1 MHELSVC
8 RALIRQVQDI
18 AREHRA
24 MAVTSV
30 KVQIGP
36 LSGVEADLLK
46 QVFPLASAGSVA
58 EAAQLV
64 IEKLSIRVRCESCGA
79 ETTAEPNK
87 LVCGTCGDWHTRLLS
102 GDEMLL
108 ASVELIKNEIQ
119 DSRYKIQEKG
129 TNTS

>member
-79 ETTAEPNK
+79 ETAAEANK
-87 LVCGTCGDWHTRLLS
+87 LVCGACGDWHTRLIS

-108 ASVELIKNEIQ
+108 ASVEFIRRE
-119 DSRYKIQEKG
+119 E
-129 TNTS
+129 

>member
-79 ETTAEPNK
+79 EAAAEANK
-87 LVCGTCGDWHTRLLS
+87 LVCGACGDWHTRLIS

-108 ASVELIKNEIQ
+108 ASVELIRNGGCGVRNENHG
-119 DSRYKIQEKG
+119 K
-129 TNTS
+129 T

>member
-1 MHELSVC
+1 
-8 RALIRQVQDI
+8 
-18 AREHRA
+18 

-46 QVFPLASAGSVA
+46 QAFPLASAGSVA

-79 ETTAEPNK
+79 ETAAEANK
-87 LVCGTCGDWHTRLLS
+87 LVCGACGDWHTRLIS

-108 ASVELIKNEIQ
+108 ASVEFVRRE
-119 DSRYKIQEKG
+119 E
-129 TNTS
+129 